1 MVCGPWFLVS
11 VRPLPSAPPPHSLGF
26 GLLHSPLKFAI
37 SNFPIPI
44 SCSRFLPFPLCH
56 LPSIPAFGAPVSDP
70 ARWGDCLPTGL
81 CGARR
86 PHRFVPGCNA
96 RQPRPTTHVA
106 AFLKAEV
113 RLRTRLITHPSAK
126 PPPIRHWSF
135 VIRPHPP
142 PARRLLRRS
151 HANPRTTIKLQENE
165 KFSLTGPATSFCH
178 CVKICSAYDASES
191 VSHPGS

>member
-44 SCSRFLPFPLCH
+44 PCSRFHAFPLCH

-126 PPPIRHWSF
+126 PPPICHSSLVIGHSSF
-135 VIRPHPP
+135 APTRPLPVACRAVATRILERPLNIR
-142 PARRLLRRS
+142 
-151 HANPRTTIKLQENE
+151 RTKN
-165 KFSLTGPATSFCH
+165 SR
-178 CVKICSAYDASES
+178 
-191 VSHPGS
+191 